1 MRSCL
6 KLGIAAIALTGLAA
20 TASAKDITFMTGPAG
35 GTWFPLGGATK
46 QFLEKDIDG
55 LNVTIRPGAG
65 LLNVKGI
72 ATGKAHIAWGNVI
85 STVDALQGKAPFK
98 KKHSGLCNI
107 GALYMQYAQV
117 PVTDMSVNTIGDLK
131 GKRLATLP
139 RGNTTEVAT
148 QMLLGTNGMTY
159 KDLSKVNFASI
170 TDQINMMK
178 DGQIDGLA
186 VLTSIPS
193 GALMD
198 LSSSRKVRFL
208 PLTDTEFANL
218 RKRNPG
224 WVRAVIPAGS
234 YPGVDKDVKTA
245 SFPMHFM
252 ANCSAIDEDLGYK
265 ITKSFATNIKELGA
279 VKKGLEK
286 HTLKDLTIDI
296 GVPFHPGAIKY
307 YKEVGAM

>member
-6 KLGIAAIALTGLAA
+6 RTGIAALALVGFA
-20 TASAKDITFMTGPAG
+20 ASASAEKITFMTGPAG

-55 LNVTIRPGAG
+55 LSVTIRPGAG
-65 LLNVKGI
+65 LLNVRGI

-98 KKHSGLCNI
+98 KKHTGLCNI
-107 GALYMQYAQV
+107 GALYMQYAQI
-117 PVTDMSVNTIGDLK
+117 PVTDMSVKTIGDLK
-131 GKRLATLP
+131 GKKFATLP

-148 QMLLGTNGMTY
+148 QMLLGTNGITY
-159 KDLSKVNFASI
+159 KDLSKINFASI

-198 LSSSRKVRFL
+198 LATSRKVRFL
-208 PLTDTEFANL
+208 PLTDQEFDNL
-218 RKRNPG
+218 KKRNPG
-224 WVRAVIPAGS
+224 WVRAVIPAGA
-234 YPGVDKDVKTA
+234 YPGVDKEVRTA

-252 ANCSAIDEDLGYK
+252 ANCETVSADLGYK
-265 ITKSFATNIKELGA
+265 ITKAFATNIKSLGA

-286 HTLKDLTIDI
+286 HDLKKLTIDI